1 MPNQIMPLTNGPD
14 TFLSRLI
21 ADYGK
26 KRIPS
31 RLRGDQFASL
41 FYSRTAISP
50 KGTYRALFSSL

>member
-26 KRIPS
+26 KEYH
-31 RLRGDQFASL
+31 LD
-41 FYSRTAISP
+41 
-50 KGTYRALFSSL
+50 